1 MKTEETLRI
10 LKNKLEKVT
19 QVLVENQRLFFRG
32 EELEDKRTIA
42 SYAMR
47 NDSLICLID
56 RLKYLGKTP
65 FAKKSHP
72 LLRVLSDIS
81 VSPFLDEVGT
91 PKKLQYRSF
100 RMNPHEKDLGFEIQI
115 KTKDPDCDE
124 QETEFSL
131 NQHEFKF
138 NFLAPKEMALEY
150 PEDNLRSTKSEDESI

>member
-1 MKTEETLRI
+1 LYIESLSKEDAKHLTLDIGIFYEKDRIYIRMKTEETLRI

-100 RMNPHEKDLGFEIQI
+100 RMNPHEKDLGFEI
-115 KTKDPDCDE
+115 
-124 QETEFSL
+124 
-131 NQHEFKF
+131 
-138 NFLAPKEMALEY
+138 
-150 PEDNLRSTKSEDESI
+150 

>member
-1 MKTEETLRI
+1 MYIESLSKEDAKHLTLDIGIFYEKDRIYIRMKTEETLRI

-100 RMNPHEKDLGFEIQI
+100 RMNPHEKDLGFEI
-115 KTKDPDCDE
+115 
-124 QETEFSL
+124 
-131 NQHEFKF
+131 
-138 NFLAPKEMALEY
+138 
-150 PEDNLRSTKSEDESI
+150 

>member
-1 MKTEETLRI
+1 MYIESLSKEDAKHLTLDIGIFYEKDRIYIRMKTEETLRI

-42 SYAMR
+42 YYGMR

-100 RMNPHEKDLGFEIQI
+100 RMNPHEKDLGFEI
-115 KTKDPDCDE
+115 
-124 QETEFSL
+124 
-131 NQHEFKF
+131 
-138 NFLAPKEMALEY
+138 
-150 PEDNLRSTKSEDESI
+150 